1 MANIFLT
8 QAQLD
13 SIITAINSRAKT
25 AEKGVA
31 NGLATLD
38 STGLIPVSQIPTS
51 MDDVLEYATL
61 ATFPVTGIESKV
73 YIDQATNKQ
82 YRWTGTA
89 YVLLSGAS
97 STSDSSTK
105 LTTARTIS
113 LSGDAMGNCTFD
125 GSANVSITV
134 TISDDSHAHSF
145 TNLTSKP
152 TTKSGYGITD
162 VYSKT
167 ETDALFTSAVIT
179 ALVA

>member
-1 MANIFLT
+1 MANVSFT

-13 SIITAINSRAKT
+13 SIISAINSRIKSSLLGAVN
-25 AEKGVA
+25 GV
-31 NGLATLD
+31 ATLD
-38 STGLIPVSQIPTS
+38 ASGLIPTSQIPTA

-61 ATFPVTGIESKV
+61 ATFPATGVSSKV

-89 YVLLSGAS
+89 YTLLSGSAL
-97 STSDSSTK
+97 TSDSSTK
-105 LTTARTIS
+105 LTTARTIT
-113 LSGDAMGNCTFD
+113 LSGDATGSVAFD

-134 TISDDSHAHSF
+134 VIADDSHAHTFS
-145 TNLTSKP
+145 NLTSKP
-152 TTKSGYGITD
+152 TTKGGYGITD